1 MNSLQLREERAALV
15 DQAGAILSRA
25 DKENRSLTHEE
36 ERKWEEMHRDIDKM
50 KRKIDELEIQERGGH
65 HYERD
70 NGCGGYRSEARA
82 AENRIFRKWMV
93 GGMECLD
100 AEEKRF
106 MHARQAPAE
115 GRAQSVGTTTAGGFS
130 VPKDFRRELETALKS
145 FGGIRASRATILN
158 TTGGGQLEL
167 PTSND
172 TSNKGALLAE
182 NTADAEQDIT
192 FGQLLLDAYKYTSR
206 IIRVSVELMQD
217 SAFNMD
223 AFIAGRFAERLAR
236 ITNEHFTTGDGTGK
250 PNGVVT
256 AATLGKT
263 GAGGQVTSV
272 TYNDLVDLKH
282 SVDQAYRQNAEWMM
296 NDLTVAAATKLVD
309 GDSRPLWA
317 AGLVAGAP
325 DTILGHTYVVNNDMA
340 VMAANAKSILFG
352 DFSKYI
358 IRDVLD
364 VTMARLVERY
374 AEFHQVGFIANGR
387 WDGDLLD
394 AGTNPIKYY
403 QNAAV

>member
-1 MNSLQLREERAALV
+1 MQTSLELREERAYLV
-15 DQAGAILSRA
+15 EQAGKILTKA
-25 DKENRSLTHEE
+25 DKEGRSLTHEE

-50 KRKIDELEIQERGGH
+50 KQKIDDLEIQERGGH
-65 HYERD
+65 RYERETER
-70 NGCGGYRSEARA
+70 GGYGNEARSE
-82 AENRIFRKWMV
+82 ENRIFRKWMI
-93 GGMECLD
+93 GGLESLD

-106 MHARQAPAE
+106 MNGRRDSEH
-115 GRAQSVGTTTAGGFS
+115 RAQSVGTTTAGGFT
-130 VPKDFRRELETALKS
+130 VPQDFARKLETAMKT
-145 FGGIRASRATILN
+145 FGGMRASRATILN
-158 TTGGGQLEL
+158 TTGGGQIEL

-172 TSNKGALLAE
+172 TANKGALLAE

-192 FGQLLLDAYKYTSR
+192 FGQLQLDAYKYTSR

-223 AFIAGRFAERLAR
+223 SFIAGRFAERLGR
-236 ITNEHFTTGDGTGK
+236 ITNEHFTTGTGTGQ

-263 GAGGQVTSV
+263 GAAGQVTSV
-272 TYNDLVDLKH
+272 IYNDLVDLKH

-296 NDLTVAAATKLVD
+296 NDATVGTVTKLVD
-309 GDSRPLWA
+309 GNSRPLWA

-325 DTILGHTYVVNNDMA
+325 DTILGHPYIINNDMA
-340 VMAANAKSILFG
+340 VMAASAKSILFG
-352 DFSKYI
+352 DFSKYL

-364 VTMARLVERY
+364 ITMTRLVERY
-374 AEFHQVGFIANGR
+374 AEFHQTGFIAIGR